1 MADLIPFGDRSPVV
15 PASAFVARNATLIGD
30 VRLGE
35 HASVFSGAV
44 LRGDMDAIT
53 VGDNTNLQDGVIV
66 HVDDGRPAI
75 IGADVSVGHGA
86 VIHGCTIERGCLIG
100 IRATV
105 LNGAV
110 IGEGS
115 LVAAGAVV
123 LEGTVIPPR
132 SLVAGVPAKVRGE
145 LTDEQAARVARNSEI
160 YVELAAQHAG
170 LR

>member
-1 MADLIPFGDRSPVV
+1 MAPLLRFDEHDPSV
-15 PASAFVARNATLIGD
+15 PATAWVADNATVIGD

-35 HASVFSGAV
+35 RSSVFYGAV
-44 LRGDMDAIT
+44 LRGDMDSIT
-53 VGDNTNLQDGVIV
+53 VGDDTNLQDGVIV
-66 HVDDGRPAI
+66 HVDTDRPTV
-75 IGADVSVGHGA
+75 IGANVSVGHGA
-86 VIHGCTIERGCLIG
+86 VIHGCTIEDGCLIG

-110 IGEGS
+110 IGAGS

-145 LTDEQAARVARNSEI
+145 LTDEQARRVRRNSEI
-160 YVELAAQHAG
+160 YVELSARHAG
-170 LR
+170 G